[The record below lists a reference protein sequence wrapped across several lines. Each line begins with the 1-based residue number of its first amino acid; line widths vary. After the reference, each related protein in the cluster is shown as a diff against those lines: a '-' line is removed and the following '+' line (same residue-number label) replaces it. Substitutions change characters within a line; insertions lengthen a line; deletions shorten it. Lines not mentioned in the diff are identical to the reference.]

1 MHKPMSQAPNNS
13 NGEQTTNE
21 PAGGRGSHIRS
32 LDTIFEALVA
42 KRRRN
47 ALYVLYRH
55 AGPISLADLADE
67 VASLEGD
74 PTERVATSLHHTH
87 LPKLVEAEVA
97 HYDAEENL
105 VRLTDHSE
113 RFREYLTTA
122 AADERRPL
130 RRASESATLSEF

>member
-21 PAGGRGSHIRS
+21 PAGGRGSHRRS
-32 LDTIFEALVA
+32 LDSIFEILVA
-42 KRRRN
+42 ERRRN

-55 AGPISLADLADE
+55 AGPVSLADLADE
-67 VASLEGD
+67 VASLEGE
-74 PTERVATSLHHTH
+74 PIERVATSLYHTH
-87 LPKLVEAEVA
+87 LPRLVEAGVA
-97 HYDAEENL
+97 EYDAEEDL
-105 VRLTDHSE
+105 VRLTDHSD

-130 RRASESATLSEF
+130 RCASESATLSEF